1 MTYPIV
7 EKLLLNEIKYD
18 QRGSAFARARNPD
31 GPEAAAI
38 IKELA
43 AALGSSAEG
52 FGSIT
57 KEAYPIAPSPED
69 WERMVFVARTAERRA
84 REALCK
90 LKGE

>member
-1 MTYPIV
+1 MTYPICERLV
-7 EKLLLNEIKYD
+7 RF
-18 QRGSAFARARNPD
+18 QRKVCVSSD
-31 GPEAAAI
+31 LEVEAAAI
-38 IKELA
+38 IEELA
-43 AALGSSAEG
+43 AALERSAEG